1 VEDAAGWTAPIATTI
16 AALITAANLG
26 ARVTGIGFIVFL
38 IGSIA
43 WSTVGYLTDQPNL
56 LYQNILLC
64 VINAIGIWR
73 WLGREARY
81 DMGAKEAA
89 RTSVREPGE
98 TLFPISRLAGG
109 ELTSASG
116 ATLGRTIDAMAACR
130 DGRIH
135 YVVVSE
141 GGIGGVGER
150 LHALRWEDLAIGADT
165 TGTRLTAETLAQL
178 PVLEPGDWPGQAP
191 ER

>member
-1 VEDAAGWTAPIATTI
+1 MENIAGWVAPVATTL

-26 ARVTGIGFIVFL
+26 ARITGIGFIVFM

-81 DMGAKEAA
+81 DTGAKQAA
-89 RTSVREPGE
+89 RISERQDSE
-98 TLFPISRLAGG
+98 TLFPISRLSGG
-109 ELTSASG
+109 EIRDGSG
-116 ATLGRTIDAMAACR
+116 TAVAQAIDAMAACR

-150 LHALRWEDLAIGADT
+150 LHALRWEDLTVCADT
-165 TGTRLTAETLAQL
+165 VGTRLTSEQLAAL
-178 PVLEPGDWPGQAP
+178 PVLAADQWPGRAP
-191 ER
+191 AR